1 MQEVL
6 PGILAREGLFSLI
19 YRRQDRSTRDSPA
32 DAEYIDYHR
41 RHFFA
46 EGERTMRQPPG
57 PARKRGSNGSRNHA
71 ILMLERALLNGE
83 RMDDTEL
90 AQLSPADLYGSP
102 LLSKARGEALI
113 LSGHLRD
120 GLHLLS
126 RAVKGLAAQG
136 LQRDMLDALAGLA
149 MAHIRTGSLSEAAT
163 IVQFLKEEFARSS
176 ISLPGKVAHA
186 LAVGAYL
193 LDESG
198 ETEAY
203 LNAAFDAYSAQ
214 EPLESGYGT
223 LLLDV
228 WTAMVPRDELPAWGS
243 RWEWARQQS
252 LLGKKLDAHVR
263 CVQGMSRFHANDMQE
278 AVTMLG
284 TPAGLASS
292 LGHDHTLIVRCYRFL
307 AQCRLGTSERMP
319 TEQDYR
325 RLDRELRKDEANLIL
340 RFQAEIVTHEW
351 LRLRADSAGALAAR
365 RAAAVIQGLSRLPAQ
380 ARTLVGLDESD
391 ARGRGRRANPNSS
404 AESGHA
410 WRFYCFGRLRIVR
423 EGMEAEAPAWK
434 RKKTKELLVYLLL
447 QPKYESPKDRVV
459 ELLFAGDEPEKA
471 ANKLYVA
478 IHELK
483 KTLFLHLGQT
493 DAVALKEGQVR
504 LNERLID
511 YSDVEQFGNLARV
524 GEQLWR
530 EDRELALEMFDRAC
544 QLYDDLLPE
553 MPYVDWLEPYRESLA
568 ERQSGMLRRLALQ
581 TSARGDL
588 ERAESYIGE
597 WLRIKPLLE
606 EAHHE
611 RISLLMRSGRPSE
624 AREWYRSWE
633 RTCRLELGSAP
644 MPETRQLV
652 AEVHP

>member
-1 MQEVL
+1 
-6 PGILAREGLFSLI
+6 
-19 YRRQDRSTRDSPA
+19 
-32 DAEYIDYHR
+32 
-41 RHFFA
+41 
-46 EGERTMRQPPG
+46 MRQPPG
-57 PARKRGSNGSRNHA
+57 PARKRRSNGSRNHA

-83 RMDDTEL
+83 RVDDTAL
-90 AQLSPADLYGSP
+90 AQLSPADLHGSP
-102 LLSKARGEALI
+102 LLSKARGESLI
-113 LSGHLRD
+113 LSGHLKD
-120 GLHLLS
+120 GLQLLS
-126 RAVKGLAAQG
+126 RAVKGLAVQG
-136 LQRDMLDALAGLA
+136 LQRGMLDALAGLS
-149 MAHIRTGSLSEAAT
+149 MVHIRTGSLSEAAT
-163 IVQFLKEEFARSS
+163 ILQFLKEEFARSS
-176 ISLPGKVAHA
+176 ASAGLPGKVAHA

-193 LDESG
+193 LDDSG
-198 ETEAY
+198 EREAY

-223 LLLDV
+223 LLLDL
-228 WTAMVPRDELPAWGS
+228 WTGLAPREELPAWES
-243 RWEWARQQS
+243 RLEWARQQS

-278 AVTMLG
+278 AISTLDL
-284 TPAGLASS
+284 PPDFASP
-292 LGHDHTLIVRCYRFL
+292 LGHDHALIVRCCRFL
-307 AQCRLGTSERMP
+307 AQCRLGASERMP

-340 RFQAEIVTHEW
+340 RFRAEIVTHEW
-351 LRLRADSAGALAAR
+351 LRLRADFAGALAAR
-365 RAAAVIQGLSRLPAQ
+365 QAAAVIQGLSRLPDQ
-380 ARTLVGLDESD
+380 ARALADLDELD
-391 ARGRGRRANPNSS
+391 AREPIRADNPIVS
-404 AESGHA
+404 AAAGHA
-410 WRFYCFGRLRIVR
+410 WRFHCFGRLRMIR
-423 EGMEAEAPAWK
+423 EGIEAQAPAWK
-434 RKKTKELLVYLLL
+434 RKKTKELLACLLL

-483 KTLFLHLGQT
+483 RTLFLHLGHT

-504 LNERLID
+504 LDERLID
-511 YSDVEQFGNLARV
+511 YSDVEQYGTLARV

-581 TSARGDL
+581 ASARDDL
-588 ERAESYIGE
+588 ERAEFYIGE

-606 EAHHE
+606 EAHYE

-624 AREWYRSWE
+624 ARQWYRQWE
-633 RTCRLELGSAP
+633 RTCRLELGSVP

-652 AEVHP
+652 AEVRS